1 MLPILE
7 ASLHQERVADKV
19 YFFQSELYAQVTA
32 GVVTGPDMAVV
43 IDTLAL
49 PEESLQIRRF
59 VENELRLPIRY
70 VINTHYHADH
80 TWGNSFFPNAIIV
93 SSKKCYQLQ
102 IDRGIPSF
110 EEEKK
115 RNSQLSDIKIRLPQ
129 LTFDTGELKIV
140 VGKKTLSLV
149 ALPGHSPDN
158 IGVYLEE
165 DRVLFAG
172 DSYMPLPYLVD
183 GDIEEMI
190 NSLKNMLKMSL
201 ENLVP
206 GHGDIVLR
214 GEIEGSI
221 KSSLDYL
228 GKIRKE
234 VRRAGRLKYPLDH
247 LESVLVED
255 VGKSRVLIGGLAEQL
270 HKNNLI
276 ALFQHYY
283 GKVPQGSEIYYD

>member
-1 MLPILE
+1 M
-7 ASLHQERVADKV
+7 HQERVADKV
-19 YFFQSELYAQVTA
+19 YFFQSEIYAEVTA
-32 GVVTGPDMAVV
+32 GVVAGPDMAVV
-43 IDTLAL
+43 IDTLAM
-49 PEESLQIRRF
+49 PEESIQIRRF
-59 VENELRLPIRY
+59 VENELKLPIRY

-80 TWGNSFFPNAIIV
+80 TWGNCFFPNAIIV
-93 SSKKCYQLQ
+93 SSKKCYDLQ
-102 IDRGIPSF
+102 IENGIPSLAK
-110 EEEKK
+110 EKK
-115 RNSQLSDIKIRLPQ
+115 RNSQLKDVNIRLPQ
-129 LTFDTGELKIV
+129 LTFDTGELKIE
-140 VGKKTLSLV
+140 VGKKTLTMM
-149 ALPGHSPDN
+149 ALPGHSPDS

-172 DSYMPLPYLVD
+172 DSYMPLPFLVD

-234 VRRAGRLKYPLDH
+234 VRKAGRLKYPLDH
-247 LESVLVED
+247 LESIMVED
-255 VGKSRVLIGGLAEQL
+255 VGKSRVLIGGLAEEL

-276 ALFQHYY
+276 ALFHYYY
-283 GKVPQGSEIYYD
+283 GKAPEGSEIYYD